1 LQKLATTTTRK
12 TLYQRVAAFREDQQG
27 LPKMPIF
34 DPDFCQS
41 RCPICTAARKGNRLA
56 RFLQRVEMLLTLGG
70 CPWGRARQA
79 KYGVPPDQP
88 LPGDPDP
95 GGSPDETTS
104 DQRRRS

>member
-1 LQKLATTTTRK
+1 MGHHYHYTHRWLKK
-12 TLYQRVAAFREDQQG
+12 
-27 LPKMPIF
+27 INN
-34 DPDFCQS
+34 S
-41 RCPICTAARKGNRLA
+41 A